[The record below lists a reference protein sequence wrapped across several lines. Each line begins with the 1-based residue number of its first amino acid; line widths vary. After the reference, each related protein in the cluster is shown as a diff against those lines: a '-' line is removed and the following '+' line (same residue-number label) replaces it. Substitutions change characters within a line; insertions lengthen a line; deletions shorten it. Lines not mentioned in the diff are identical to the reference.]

1 MTDAYPESYY
11 AATRNEVAPFEVVSE
26 DCRVDV
32 GIIGGG
38 FTGVSTA
45 LSLMEKG
52 YSVAVVEA
60 NRIGWGASGRNGG
73 QATDAISGEKSF
85 RKILP
90 EQQARQFLR
99 MLRQRGHEIIEDRI
113 KTYDIRCDLKHGHLM
128 AAFKSRQ
135 MEDLYREYNELI
147 EDGLGDSARI
157 VTSEEFEGVLGT
169 DVYTGGLLTRHNGH
183 LHPLNLCLGEA
194 DAARRQGARIFE
206 NSPVTH
212 IEHGQHPKIVTK
224 GGRITAD
231 SVVVAGNAYHTL
243 ERETLKGILFPAVS
257 QIVVTEPLSEE
268 LASAINPLDLAV
280 YDCNHVL
287 DYYRMTA
294 DRRLLFGAG
303 SNYSGRDLSDIDR
316 VMLPRITRIFPQ
328 LKGIGIDYRWSGKM
342 GIVINRVPQLGRVD
356 RNVYYA
362 QGYSG
367 HGICLSHIVGEI
379 MAEAVSGTMERFDV
393 FARIPHHRIPLG
405 DWAGNQI
412 VALGMLYYRLR
423 DLV

>member
-1 MTDAYPESYY
+1 MAGPYPDSYY
-11 AATRNEVAPFEVVSE
+11 AATRNDVAPFERLSS

-32 GIIGGG
+32 GIVGGG
-38 FTGVSTA
+38 FTGISTA
-45 LSLMEKG
+45 LSLIERG

-73 QATDAISGEKSF
+73 QVTDSISGEKSF
-85 RKILP
+85 HRILP
-90 EQQARQFLR
+90 EKQAREFLL
-99 MLRQRGHEIIEDRI
+99 MLRQRGHEIIEERI
-113 KTYDIRCDLKHGHLM
+113 RKHDIQCDFKHGHLM
-128 AAFKSRQ
+128 AAFKKRQ
-135 MEDLYREYNELI
+135 MRELEQEYDQLV
-147 EDGLGDSARI
+147 EDGLGESARI
-157 VTSEEFEGVLGT
+157 VKSDEFGDVLGT
-169 DVYTGGLLTRHNGH
+169 DVYEGGLLTSHNGH

-194 DAARRQGARIFE
+194 DAARQLGASIFE
-206 NSPVTH
+206 DSPVRR
-212 IEHGQHPKIVTK
+212 IEHGDNPVIVTDR
-224 GGRITAD
+224 GRVTAD
-231 SVVVAGNAYHTL
+231 SVILAGNAYHSL
-243 ERETLKGILFPAVS
+243 ERKTLKGILFPAIS
-257 QIVVTEPLSEE
+257 QIVVTEPLPES
-268 LASAINPLDLAV
+268 LATEINPRDLAV

-303 SNYSGRDLSDIDR
+303 SNYSGRDYADIDR

-328 LKGIGIDYRWSGKM
+328 LKGTRIDYRWSGKM

-356 RNVYYA
+356 NNIYYA

-379 MAEAVSGTMERFDV
+379 MADAVGGSMERFDV
-393 FARIPHHRIPLG
+393 FARIPHYRIPLG

-423 DLV
+423 DLI